1 MDSIFT
7 AVDTELEDDGF
18 QLLVHKRKSLQL
30 LVQANCEVC
39 NQLKKH
45 TLHTFTATLID
56 MEGNLKKNYICKVI
70 FQIKIVNSKGCIF
83 VSLGIILSKLTYKH
97 T

>member
-39 NQLKKH
+39 NQTTNKGDIYY
-45 TLHTFTATLID
+45 TFTAALID
-56 MEGNLKKNYICKVI
+56 MGVMI
-70 FQIKIVNSKGCIF
+70 
-83 VSLGIILSKLTYKH
+83 
-97 T
+97 